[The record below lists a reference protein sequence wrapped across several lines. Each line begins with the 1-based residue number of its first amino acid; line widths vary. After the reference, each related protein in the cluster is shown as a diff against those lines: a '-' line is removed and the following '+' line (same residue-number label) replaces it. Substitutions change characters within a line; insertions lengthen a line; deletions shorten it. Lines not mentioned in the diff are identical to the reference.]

1 MAATPPAYHDWSRED
16 LINRILVLEGR
27 ARPTPPS
34 PALKKPPKRP
44 VKAFDFS
51 MQPRRKIALKFCYA
65 GEHYNGLAIQSDPT
79 PLPTVEAVIFD
90 ALSET
95 RLVDRGAGMDG
106 CGWSRCGR
114 TDRGVS
120 AAGQVISLH
129 VRSALGPPRKIV
141 KSEPTPEL
149 DLSLLGDD
157 IDPSNEIP
165 PPPQVE
171 DPPSPHFIT
180 PATSPDLPS
189 RPELNYVDMLNR
201 VLPSTIRILAWSPVS
216 DSFDAR
222 FSCAFRHYKYF
233 FVPSGLDIDAMRDA
247 TQRLL
252 GEHDFRNLCKLDP
265 SKQITNFRRVISRAE
280 ISSVSSDMMVFDLI
294 GTAFLYNQV
303 RHIMAVLFLIGGGL
317 ESPSVMSSLLNA
329 DPSHPISALKTDE
342 AIEIVATKPVYQMA
356 DGLPLVLW
364 DCGYRPE
371 DVDWQTPLS
380 SAEPRSDT
388 EGLLLPTILLQHLE
402 STRQRSLIKST
413 LDEYFLKAAL
423 SYHPGSVTLA
433 RGSAAVHNGQ
443 VLNIPIGGGEYRRTG
458 AYVPL
463 LKRER
468 NEPIEETNERWRLAK
483 LRKTQAKAG
492 AEDAVEEE

>member
-34 PALKKPPKRP
+34 PSLKKPPKRP
-44 VKAFDFS
+44 VKAFDFR

-129 VRSALGPPRKIV
+129 VR
-141 KSEPTPEL
+141 T
-149 DLSLLGDD
+149 
-157 IDPSNEIP
+157 
-165 PPPQVE
+165 
-171 DPPSPHFIT
+171 
-180 PATSPDLPS
+180 LPS

-329 DPSHPISALKTDE
+329 DPSHPIPALKTDE

-443 VLNIPIGGGEYRRTG
+443 VLNIPIGGGKYRRTG

-483 LRKTQAKAG
+483 LRKTEAKAG